1 MEEFVRCDLA
11 CLPHACLTMDLW
23 TKRKWQVFMPSLF
36 TQSVNTK
43 WKPRIFVLATDS
55 FLDKHNA
62 FNIAKSYDDNFI
74 EKFKLTWK
82 VRKVATD
89 NATSIAT
96 AFQALCNFCDVFCYH
111 HLHAFSFLLL
121 FRVLFNWLLFNGKA
135 KTFKLWEIAVV
146 KPDLAPLQEPST
158 TISAFIAFTFLFY
171 KMYLQ
176 FRFVINYKFK
186 NNSNY
191 NCNLRFLAQ
200 SDCNVIENFEG
211 VIVIIIECNLMKLI
225 HSGDNTMA

>member
-1 MEEFVRCDLA
+1 M
-11 CLPHACLTMDLW
+11 
-23 TKRKWQVFMPSLF
+23 
-36 TQSVNTK
+36 
-43 WKPRIFVLATDS
+43 
-55 FLDKHNA
+55 
-62 FNIAKSYDDNFI
+62 
-74 EKFKLTWK
+74 
-82 VRKVATD
+82 
-89 NATSIAT
+89 
-96 AFQALCNFCDVFCYH
+96 
-111 HLHAFSFLLL
+111 
-121 FRVLFNWLLFNGKA
+121 
-135 KTFKLWEIAVV
+135 